1 MNNIYQFISLAIY
14 TLIFKLKGGIKM
26 VPIKETKSYIFLDIV
41 LSKNKPFTLRDIF
54 NELNKKG
61 IKIKESKIKKALDSL
76 CDNWAITKEA
86 YYYINYNEKH
96 WLQSYKN
103 YIYKNN
109 VDIILFYYCR
119 YAIIIM

>member
-54 NELNKKG
+54 NEFNKKG
-61 IKIKESKIKKALDSL
+61 IKIKESKIKKALDCL
-76 CDNWAITKEA
+76 CDNWAINKEA
-86 YYYINYNEKH
+86 CYYINYNEKH
-96 WLQSYKN
+96 
-103 YIYKNN
+103 
-109 VDIILFYYCR
+109 
-119 YAIIIM
+119 